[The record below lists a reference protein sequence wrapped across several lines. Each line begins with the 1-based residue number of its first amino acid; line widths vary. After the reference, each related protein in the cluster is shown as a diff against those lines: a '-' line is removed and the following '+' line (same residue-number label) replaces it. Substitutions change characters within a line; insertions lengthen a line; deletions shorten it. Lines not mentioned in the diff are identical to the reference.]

1 MFVNRPVK
9 NVQLF
14 KRQGKKRGAV
24 AYMEE
29 QELKD
34 ILGKNIKFF
43 RSLRHLSQADLAEK
57 AGISVTFLSNIERG
71 NNFPLAGT
79 LCNLA
84 KTLEVEIFEL
94 FKGNMVPSD
103 CKEVVSQL
111 SKEITEKMNTA
122 VSGIFK
128 QYLG

>member
-1 MFVNRPVK
+1 
-9 NVQLF
+9 
-14 KRQGKKRGAV
+14 
-24 AYMEE
+24 MEE

-34 ILGKNIKFF
+34 ILGKNIKYF
-43 RSLRHLSQADLAEK
+43 RSLKRLSQADLADK

-84 KTLEVEIFEL
+84 KTLDVEVFEL
-94 FKGNMVPSD
+94 FKGKLVPSD
-103 CKEVVSQL
+103 SKEVICQL
-111 SKEITEKMNTA
+111 SKDITEKMNMA
-122 VSGIFK
+122 VSDVFK